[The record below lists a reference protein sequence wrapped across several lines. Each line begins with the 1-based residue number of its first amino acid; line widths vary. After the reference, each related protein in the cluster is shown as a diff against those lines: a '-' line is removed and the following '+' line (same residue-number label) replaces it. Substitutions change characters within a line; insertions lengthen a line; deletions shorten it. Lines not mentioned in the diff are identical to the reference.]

1 MAGPN
6 LKSSVD
12 QLVIYHYQL
21 LILVGYILFSRLV
34 VNFLAVGYV
43 KKIYKLISTV
53 LNGKSATIFDFVN
66 FRDLILS
73 N

>member
-6 LKSSVD
+6 LKNSVD

-21 LILVGYILFSRLV
+21 LILVGYILFSMLV

-43 KKIYKLISTV
+43 KKLYKLISTV
-53 LNGKSATIFDFVN
+53 LNGESATIFDFVN